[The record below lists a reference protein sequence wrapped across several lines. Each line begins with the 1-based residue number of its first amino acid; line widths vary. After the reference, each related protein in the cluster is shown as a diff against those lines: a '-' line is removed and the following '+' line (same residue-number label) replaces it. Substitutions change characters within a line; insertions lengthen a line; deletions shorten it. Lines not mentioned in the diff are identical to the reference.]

1 MPVHYWSFEG
11 LSLSTAPLSW
21 KAAWNSVLV
30 IGSLPLVPP
39 VLYLM
44 WYLRVISYLSVES
57 LYHALQEIIV
67 QPSSIQTLLRR
78 IFPSYWLRPVIDL
91 RHLIPCLY
99 KYSFNWYEDLQS
111 FREELLVFHL
121 GYHHVDIFSGH
132 QKFLG
137 FSWPI
142 CFELCFTKLLRPL
155 VKRWDSMSH
164 CCFVYLDDGFSGLP
178 ESVSAIAASWVQF
191 FQGFWGEKKSTRSFG

>member
-1 MPVHYWSFEG
+1 M
-11 LSLSTAPLSW
+11 
-21 KAAWNSVLV
+21 
-30 IGSLPLVPP
+30 PP

-44 WYLRVISYLSVES
+44 WYLRVKSYLSVES

-67 QPSSIQTLLRR
+67 QPSSIQALLRR
-78 IFPSYWLRPVIDL
+78 IFPSYWLRSVIDL

-164 CCFVYLDDGFSGLP
+164 CCFVYLDDSRGFRRVFLWLRLVGCNFFKGF
-178 ESVSAIAASWVQF
+178 EAKKKVQ
-191 FQGFWGEKKSTRSFG
+191 GVLIKFGSNF

>member
-1 MPVHYWSFEG
+1 M
-11 LSLSTAPLSW
+11 
-21 KAAWNSVLV
+21 
-30 IGSLPLVPP
+30 PP

-44 WYLRVISYLSVES
+44 WYLRVKSYLSVES

-67 QPSSIQTLLRR
+67 QPSSIQALLRR
-78 IFPSYWLRPVIDL
+78 IFPSYWLRSVIDL

-178 ESVSAIAASWVQF
+178 ESVSVIAASWVQF
-191 FQGFWGEKKSTRSFG
+191 FQGFWGEKKSTRSFD